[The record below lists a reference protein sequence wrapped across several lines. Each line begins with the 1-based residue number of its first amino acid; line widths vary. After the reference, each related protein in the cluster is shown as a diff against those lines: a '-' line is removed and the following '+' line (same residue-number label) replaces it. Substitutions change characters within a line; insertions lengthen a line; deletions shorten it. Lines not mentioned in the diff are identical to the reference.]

1 MGNIFLFVYLL
12 TWDGLEGMDMFRF
25 WNERA
30 DGKGDAEIYTVSS
43 MVIWKAAKI
52 SSYLKNLSPFG
63 LLFCLKFSPRLGILC
78 QEIVSITVLLK

>member
-1 MGNIFLFVYLL
+1 MWEIFCVYLL
-12 TWDGLEGMDMFRF
+12 TWEGQEGMGMFIF

-30 DGKGDAEIYTVSS
+30 DGKGDAEIYRVSS

-52 SSYLKNLSPFG
+52 SFHIENLSPTG